1 MRVEWLESAVVDL
14 EMIVGRIASDKPGA
28 ARKFRDAVH
37 EKVASLA
44 AFPLVGRESHRIRDV
59 PLRELVVH
67 KNYLVFY
74 RHDDARVEVVAVMH
88 AQRNWP

>member
-1 MRVEWLESAVVDL
+1 MIL
-14 EMIVGRIASDKPGA
+14 EMIVEQIASDKPKA
-28 ARKFRDAVH
+28 ARKFRDTVH
-37 EKVASLA
+37 DKVSNLA
-44 AFPLVGRESHRIRDV
+44 AFPLVGRVSHRISDV

-74 RHDDARVEVVAVMH
+74 RHDDVHIKVVAVMH